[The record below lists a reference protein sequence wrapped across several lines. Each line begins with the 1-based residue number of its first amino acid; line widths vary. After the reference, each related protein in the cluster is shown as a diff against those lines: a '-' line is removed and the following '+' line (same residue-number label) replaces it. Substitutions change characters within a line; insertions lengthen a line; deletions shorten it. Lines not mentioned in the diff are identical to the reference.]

1 MSAETTED
9 HAADATGDVAI
20 RLDGVRKQYP
30 DGTVAVG
37 DLTMDVRNGELVAL
51 VGPSGCGKSTILRMV
66 NRLVEP
72 SSGRILL
79 HGTDVTHSD
88 PVQLRRGIGY
98 VIQAGGLLP
107 HLDVRT
113 NVGTVPKLLGWESR
127 LWRRRADELLD
138 LVGLP
143 PGEYGSRY
151 PHELSGGQQQRVGV
165 ARALAADPP
174 VLLMDEPFG
183 AVDPVVRERLQN
195 EFLRIQSELR
205 KTVLFVTHDL
215 DEAVKMADRV
225 AVLSAGGVLEQYADP
240 STLLSDPANEF
251 VIRFIGSD
259 RGLRRLAVTPIRPD
273 DLDRP
278 TVLAEGDGVG
288 YAATALEVDGRSW
301 GVVLD
306 ADEVHPL
313 GWVSRGSVTQ
323 AMRVGARQGTV
334 GEWLRPFASS
344 IQQTE
349 TLRTGFSMLLAQDQR
364 WLPVLDGDRYVG
376 ILTPDVVH
384 TALRRGTPG
393 HVEDDD

>member
-1 MSAETTED
+1 MSSESGGD
-9 HAADATGDVAI
+9 HASDATGDVAI

-30 DGTVAVG
+30 DGTVAVR
-37 DLTMDVRNGELVAL
+37 DLSLDVRTGELMAL

-72 SSGRILL
+72 TGGRVLL
-79 HGTDVTHSD
+79 HGSDVMHAD

-98 VIQAGGLLP
+98 VIQAAGLLP

-143 PGEYGSRY
+143 PAEYGDRY
-151 PHELSGGQQQRVGV
+151 PSELSGGQQQRVGV

-183 AVDPVVRERLQN
+183 AVDPVVRERLQH

-205 KTVLFVTHDL
+205 KTVVLVTHDL

-225 AVLSAGGVLEQYADP
+225 SVLSTGGVLEQCADP
-240 STLLSDPANEF
+240 STLLSAPANEF
-251 VIRFIGSD
+251 VVRFIGSD
-259 RGLRRLAVTPIRPD
+259 RGLRRLAVTPIRPE
-273 DLDRP
+273 DLDKP
-278 TVLAEGDGVG
+278 TTLARGDGVG
-288 YAATALEVDGRSW
+288 YASTALEVDGRSW

-306 ADEVHPL
+306 ADETRLL
-313 GWVSRGSVTQ
+313 GWVSRGSLTQ
-323 AMRVGARQGTV
+323 AMRQGAREGTV
-334 GEWLRPFASS
+334 GDWLRPFGAT

-349 TLRTGFSMLLAQDQR
+349 TLRTGFSTLLAQDLR

-384 TALRRGTPG
+384 SALRRGTPAEEAVG
-393 HVEDDD
+393 